1 MWALNL
7 FANHM
12 IFTLSLIIWPSSDF
26 LCVSSSSGWQ
36 VGGKITSRDLLLR
49 KQWSL
54 WSAAG
59 TRGEGGSLVLLG
71 VLGTLVRGTWSLVT
85 SPRIPRPLSSS
96 PLLPFSE
103 TPSLSQSY
111 SPNHPVPCF
120 WWLFSRMTR
129 MMRQIWSNIRPWHIY
144 ITLSLKF
151 GLRWWGWRMTWPWP
165 WGWLDTDTDMRMTM
179 SWGWQCRWG
188 RWGWQWGWQWWR

>member
-1 MWALNL
+1 MIIFVSEKIWYLFWTFVWVEEVSGWA
-7 FANHM
+7 
-12 IFTLSLIIWPSSDF
+12 
-26 LCVSSSSGWQ
+26 GWQ

-129 MMRQIWSNIRPWHIY
+129 MMRQVWSNIRPWHIY

-151 GLRWWGWRMTWPWP
+151 GLRWWGCIVAKKRDP
-165 WGWLDTDTDMRMTM
+165 GILDPELGYSLLYFLIT
-179 SWGWQCRWG
+179 
-188 RWGWQWGWQWWR
+188 